1 MPKIIDNEN
10 ERKNINVQIRISKLE
25 KEKLDNV
32 CKALNLTYTE
42 FFLLSVDNLSSYLVK
57 SNLQENKNW

>member
-25 KEKLDNV
+25 KEKLDSI

-57 SNLQENKNW
+57 SNLQENKN

>member
-25 KEKLDNV
+25 KEKLDSI

-42 FFLLSVDNLSSYLVK
+42 FFLLSIDNLSSYLVK
-57 SNLQENKNW
+57 SNLQENKN

>member
-1 MPKIIDNEN
+1 MPKLIDNEN
-10 ERKNINVQIRISKLE
+10 ERKNINVQVRISKIE
-25 KEKLDNV
+25 KEKLDKV

-57 SNLQENKNW
+57 SNLQENKN

>member
-25 KEKLDNV
+25 KEKLDSI

>member
-25 KEKLDNV
+25 KEKLDSID
-32 CKALNLTYTE
+32 
-42 FFLLSVDNLSSYLVK
+42 SV
-57 SNLQENKNW
+57 

>member
-25 KEKLDNV
+25 KEKLDNI

-57 SNLQENKNW
+57 SNLQENKN

>member
-57 SNLQENKNW
+57 SNLQENKN